1 MNLLIHVWQYLVD
14 PNHESFSW
22 LEHLYL
28 TNGKV
33 RWGEPR
39 SRKRRNWMWLLLL
52 WMALVALAYGLV
64 FAIDVPIKRRDAV
77 ASGAIVL
84 QEKTN
89 TLAIVALVAS
99 FFTVVG
105 GIVMGHIAISQINRT
120 NERGWGMAFAALVIG
135 YVYVAAVLA
144 LIITIIY
151 LLVTAPH

>member
-1 MNLLIHVWQYLVD
+1 
-14 PNHESFSW
+14 
-22 LEHLYL
+22 
-28 TNGKV
+28 
-33 RWGEPR
+33 
-39 SRKRRNWMWLLLL
+39 MWLLLL